1 MCVAQQ
7 ATSAACLRFHLI
19 GQRLARWLLM
29 SQDRA
34 HSDSFHIT
42 HEFLAYMLGM
52 RCVGVT
58 AADGSLQRDELI
70 KYHRGEMKVLDPRR
84 TRSMQHA
91 AVMRPT
97 GNPML
102 IC

>member
-58 AADGSLQRDELI
+58 AADGSLQRDELV
-70 KYHRGEMKVLDPRR
+70 KYHRGEMKVLDPRGLEAC
-84 TRSMQHA
+84 SMQLLCDQPA
-91 AVMRPT
+91 I
-97 GNPML
+97 L
-102 IC
+102 C